1 MGKNK
6 FRKNQLIV
14 AKRTITHCSC
24 AVIEKGTIAK
34 VGEPKADEDGDI
46 IGLFSKHETN
56 WKYIDPED
64 FRPLTDEEKKYAKDR
79 FALANTSKYAT
90 VD

>member
-14 AKRTITHCSC
+14 AKKTLFNCGC

-34 VGEPKADEDGDI
+34 VSVSKADKDGDI

-56 WKYIDPED
+56 WRYIDPED